1 MFKKI
6 LIANRGE
13 IACRIIRT
21 CRRLG
26 VEAVAVYSD
35 ADAGALHVKLA
46 DAAIHVGPARA
57 ADSYLNVER
66 VVAAAR
72 ESGAEAIHPGYGF
85 LSENADFARAVRKAG
100 LVFIGPA
107 PETIDAMGS
116 KSAAKALMDD
126 AGVPVVPGYHGEDQ
140 DARTLG
146 KEAQRIGF
154 PLMIKAAA
162 GGGGKGMRIVPS
174 DKDFA
179 DALEGARREA
189 KGAFGDDRV
198 LLERYVEH
206 PRHIELQ
213 VFGDTH
219 GAAVHVFER
228 ECSLQRRFQKVV
240 EETPSPFI
248 TDTTRRAMGEAA
260 VAAARAVDYVGAGTV
275 EFIVGA
281 DQSFFFMEMNTR
293 LQVEHPVTEETTG
306 LDLVEWQLRVAA
318 GEPLPLAQDDIRQ
331 AGHAIEARL
340 YAENPARDFLP
351 APGRIAGL
359 HWAAGEGVRIDTGVE
374 AGDAIGSDYDPM
386 VAKITVAG
394 DDRGAAIRRLR
405 AALAHT
411 AVFGLTTNMALLRGI
426 ALHPDFAAGAFD
438 TGFIEHELETLLA
451 PPPCEAPH
459 AAAVAAA
466 LLTDVDDDAAGPWRP
481 DAFRVTPDAGWRF
494 MLREESGEETL
505 WRVRG
510 SLPAFSLARD
520 GEDPVPARASAA
532 ADGTWSVAAGGHA
545 LRLLVRRAG
554 PHFEVA
560 DGERALAL
568 EWVPAFA
575 PAARRGGDEAHP
587 QSPMPGRIVAVHVGE
602 GTAVEPGSAL
612 VTLEGMKM
620 EYTVKA
626 AVAGTVRTLFYAE
639 GDMVDAEAMLVE
651 IEPAEDADG

>member
-1 MFKKI
+1 VFKRI

-35 ADAGALHVKLA
+35 ADAEALHVKLA
-46 DAAIHVGPARA
+46 DAAVHVGRARA
-57 ADSYLNVER
+57 ADSYLNVDR

-85 LSENADFARAVRKAG
+85 LSENAAFARSVREAG
-100 LVFIGPA
+100 LAFIGPA

-116 KSAAKALMDD
+116 KSAAKALMDE
-126 AGVPVVPGYHGEDQ
+126 ASVPVVPGYHGAAQ
-140 DARTLG
+140 DAETLAD
-146 KEAQRIGF
+146 EAGRIGF

-162 GGGGKGMRIVPS
+162 GGGGKGMRIVR
-174 DKDFA
+174 KEAEFA
-179 DALEGARREA
+179 AALDGARREA

-206 PRHIELQ
+206 PRHIEFQ
-213 VFGDTH
+213 IFGDTQ

-248 TDTTRRAMGEAA
+248 SDETRAAMGEAA

-281 DQSFFFMEMNTR
+281 DQSFYFMEMNTR

-318 GEPLPLAQDDIRQ
+318 GESLPLAQDDIDRQ
-331 AGHAIEARL
+331 GHAIEVRL

-351 APGRIAGL
+351 TPGRLEGL
-359 HWAAGEGVRIDTGVE
+359 YWPEGDGVRIDTGVE
-374 AGDAIGSDYDPM
+374 TGDAIGTDYDPM
-386 VAKITVAG
+386 IAKITVSGA
-394 DDRGAAIRRLR
+394 DRPTAIARLR
-405 AALAHT
+405 RALAGT

-426 ALHPDFAAGAFD
+426 AAHEDFAVGDFD
-438 TGFIEHELETLLA
+438 TGFIERELDTLLA
-451 PPPCEAPH
+451 PPACEPIH
-459 AAAVAAA
+459 AAAVAAR
-466 LLTDVDDDAAGPWRP
+466 LLSELDGDGPWRS
-481 DAFRVTPDAGWRF
+481 DAFRTTPGAGWRF
-494 MLREESGEETL
+494 SLRDESGQD
-505 WRVRG
+505 VRW
-510 SLPAFSLARD
+510 
-520 GEDPVPARASAA
+520 RASGAPPTFA
-532 ADGTWSVAAGGHA
+532 LGRDDEDMRPAHALPGSGDRWSVAVGAETRQ
-545 LRLLVRRAG
+545 LVVRRAG
-554 PHFEVA
+554 AHFQVSG
-560 DGERALAL
+560 DGHALVL
-568 EWVPAFA
+568 DWIPAFA
-575 PAARRGGDEAHP
+575 PGARRAGDEAHP
-587 QSPMPGRIVAVHVGE
+587 QSPMPGRIVALHVEE
-602 GTAVEPGSAL
+602 GVTVEPGSAL

-626 AVAGTVRTLFYAE
+626 GVAGTVRTLYYAE

-651 IEPAEDADG
+651 IEPAEDDDA